1 MKSISTFGEPKGD
14 MVALITE
21 SVTVFSFD
29 AVGFALK
36 FHLVSPGKSRYR
48 RCEVALHLY
57 DYRVNQAC
65 ASSPLDA
72 NWDIDNGGSPITTWC
87 TPVRGVSSPSSGW

>member
-14 MVALITE
+14 MVPLITE

-57 DYRVNQAC
+57 DYRVNQALAQSPAENLLRSRLLFNSTNPKIPPSC
-65 ASSPLDA
+65 AL
-72 NWDIDNGGSPITTWC
+72 
-87 TPVRGVSSPSSGW
+87 

>member
-36 FHLVSPGKSRYR
+36 FHLVSPGKS
-48 RCEVALHLY
+48 
-57 DYRVNQAC
+57 
-65 ASSPLDA
+65 
-72 NWDIDNGGSPITTWC
+72 
-87 TPVRGVSSPSSGW
+87 